1 MQQGVLFISPSAE
14 DANVLSGMLGPLE
27 VPLKHARNLRSAR
40 TAMDTEKYGVILT
53 EARLA
58 DGNWEDV
65 INLVEKQNPLCAVVV
80 THAFADA
87 RFWADAIETGAYDVL
102 AQPFCSSEVQRIL
115 SNALSSP
122 VELKRLSRAAI

>member
-1 MQQGVLFISPSAE
+1 MQEGVLFISPSAE
-14 DANVLSGMLGPLE
+14 DANVLSGMLGPLSI
-27 VPLKHARNLRSAR
+27 PLKHAADLRFAR
-40 TAMDTEKYGVILT
+40 STLDREKYGVILT

-65 INLVEKQNPLCAVVV
+65 IDLVEKRDPLCAVVV
-80 THAFADA
+80 THPFADA

-102 AQPFCSSEVQRIL
+102 AQPFCCSEVQRIL

-122 VELKRLSRAAI
+122 VELKRLSRAAL